1 MLYTMK
7 LSIGPI
13 QYFWDRRRVLDF
25 YQQAADSSAEIIY
38 LGEVICSKRREV
50 KSEDWLAIGNELKQS
65 GKEVI
70 LSSLTLLE
78 AASEMGS
85 LKKLCRN
92 ESFMVEANDVSAVQL
107 LSAAGKNF
115 VTGPSFN
122 IYNGRSLRLLA
133 SKGLKRW
140 VLPVELGLET
150 LKDLQALRPAGL
162 ETEVF
167 ALGRLP
173 LAYSARCYTARSHNL
188 PKDDCQFKC
197 LDYPDG
203 RLLKTQEGQGFLV
216 LNGIQTQSALTHQ
229 VLEQL
234 PELKAL
240 GVDVLRI
247 SPQYSGTLRI
257 IDIFDAARKGK
268 ELGPLGEELLGL
280 LPLGAC
286 NGYLVDKPGMDYLGP
301 VNTGQ
306 VTALPALA
314 EVADVTQQAV

>member
-1 MLYTMK
+1 MK

-13 QYFWDRRRVLDF
+13 QYFWERQRVLDF
-25 YQQAADSSAEIIY
+25 YTQAADSPAQIIY
-38 LGEVICSKRREV
+38 LGEVICSKRRLI
-50 KSEDWLAIGNELKQS
+50 KTEDWFAIGKELKQA

-78 AASEMGS
+78 AASEMS
-85 LKKLCRN
+85 TLKKLCAN
-92 ESFMVEANDVSAVQL
+92 ESFMVEANDISAVQL
-107 LSAAGKNF
+107 LSAAGKPF
-115 VTGPSFN
+115 VTGPSVN
-122 IYNGRSLRLLA
+122 IYNGRSLQLLA
-133 SKGLKRW
+133 KKGLKRW

-150 LKDLQALRPAGL
+150 LEDLQALRPGGI

-197 LDYPDG
+197 IDYPDG
-203 RLLKTQEGQGFLV
+203 RVLETQENQEFLV

-229 VLEQL
+229 VLGQL
-234 PELKAL
+234 PELRAL

-247 SPQYSGTLRI
+247 SPQYDNSFRI
-257 IDIFDAARKGK
+257 IEIFNKAINNSSLNNLSD
-268 ELGPLGEELLGL
+268 ELNEL

-286 NGYLVDKPGMDYLGP
+286 NGYLLTQAGMDHGSQQ
-301 VNTGQ
+301 NT
-306 VTALPALA
+306 
-314 EVADVTQQAV
+314 

>member
-1 MLYTMK
+1 MSNMMK

-13 QYFWDRRRVLDF
+13 QYFWERQHVLDF
-25 YQQAADSSAEIIY
+25 YQQAADSAAEIIY
-38 LGEVICSKRREV
+38 LGEVICSKRRLV
-50 KSEDWLAIGNELKQS
+50 KPDDWFAIGEELKQS

-78 AASEMGS
+78 AASEMSS
-85 LKKLCRN
+85 LKRLCRN
-92 ESFMVEANDVSAVQL
+92 ESFMVEANDISAVQL
-107 LSAAGKNF
+107 LSVAGRDF

-122 IYNGRSLRLLA
+122 IYNHRSLRLLA
-133 SKGLKRW
+133 GKGLKRW
-140 VLPVELGLET
+140 VLPVELGLDT
-150 LKDLQALRPAGL
+150 LKDLQAQRPEGV

-188 PKDDCQFKC
+188 PKDDCQYKC

-203 RLLKTQEGQGFLV
+203 AMLKTREDQEFLV

-229 VLEQL
+229 VLDQL

-240 GVDVLRI
+240 EVDVLRI
-247 SPQYSGTLRI
+247 SPQYEHTFQI
-257 IDIFDAARKGK
+257 IDIFDEARKGAA
-268 ELGPLGEELLGL
+268 LPPLGEKLLSL

-286 NGYLVDKPGMDYLGP
+286 NGYLLEQAGMSF
-301 VNTGQ
+301 
-306 VTALPALA
+306 LPARTIH
-314 EVADVTQQAV
+314 ESPR

>member
-1 MLYTMK
+1 MR

-13 QYFWDRRRVLDF
+13 QYFWERKQVLDF
-25 YQQAADSSAEIIY
+25 YCRAADSVAEIVY
-38 LGEVICSKRREV
+38 LGEVICSKRRLV
-50 KSEDWLAIGNELKQS
+50 KPEDWIAMGRELRQS

-78 AASEMGS
+78 AASEAGAVR
-85 LKKLCRN
+85 KLCRN
-92 ESFMVEANDVSAVQL
+92 DEFMVEANDISAIQS
-107 LSAAGKNF
+107 LSSAGKSF
-115 VTGPSFN
+115 VTGPSVN
-122 IYNGRSLRLLA
+122 IYNHRSLRLLA
-133 SKGLKRW
+133 RKGLKRW

-150 LKDLQALRPAGL
+150 LKDLQRQRPEGV

-203 RLLKTQEGQGFLV
+203 RLLKTQEDQEFLV

-229 VLEQL
+229 VLGQVA
-234 PELKAL
+234 ELEAL

-247 SPQYSGTLRI
+247 SPQHKGTMRI
-257 IDIFDAARKGK
+257 IEIFDAARKQS
-268 ELGPLGEELLGL
+268 EPEPLEEELRSL

-286 NGYLVDKPGMDYLGP
+286 NGYLLEQAGMEYDNP
-301 VNTGQ
+301 E
-306 VTALPALA
+306 TA
-314 EVADVTQQAV
+314 

>member
-1 MLYTMK
+1 MSNMIK

-13 QYFWDRRRVLDF
+13 QYFWERQHVLNF
-25 YQQAADSSAEIIY
+25 YQQAADSAAEVIY
-38 LGEVICSKRREV
+38 LGEVICSKRRLV
-50 KSEDWLAIGNELKQS
+50 KHEDWLAIGEELKQS

-78 AASEMGS
+78 AASEMSS

-92 ESFMVEANDVSAVQL
+92 EFFMVEANDISAVQL
-107 LSAAGKNF
+107 LSAAGKDF

-122 IYNGRSLRLLA
+122 IYNDRSLHLLA
-133 SKGLKRW
+133 GKGLKRW
-140 VLPVELGLET
+140 VLPVELGLDT
-150 LKDLQALRPAGL
+150 LKDLQAQRPEGV

-203 RLLKTQEGQGFLV
+203 AMLKTREDQEFLV

-229 VLEQL
+229 VLDQL

-247 SPQYSGTLRI
+247 SPQYKHTFQI
-257 IDIFDAARKGK
+257 IEIFDAARKGAP
-268 ELGPLGEELLGL
+268 LPPLGENLLSL

-286 NGYLVDKPGMDYLGP
+286 NGYLVEQAGMSF
-301 VNTGQ
+301 V
-306 VTALPALA
+306 PARTIH
-314 EVADVTQQAV
+314 ESPR

>member
-1 MLYTMK
+1 MK

-13 QYFWDRRRVLDF
+13 QYFWDRQRVLDF
-25 YQQAADSSAEIIY
+25 YQQAANSAAEIIY
-38 LGEVICSKRREV
+38 LGEVICSKRRLI
-50 KSEDWLAIGNELKQS
+50 KFEDWLAIGNELKKS
-65 GKEVI
+65 GKEVV

-92 ESFMVEANDVSAVQL
+92 ESFMVEANDISAVQL
-107 LSAAGKNF
+107 LSAAGKDF

-122 IYNGRSLRLLA
+122 IYNGGSLQLLA

-140 VLPVELGLET
+140 VLPVELGLDT
-150 LKDLQALRPAGL
+150 LKDLQALRPEGL

-203 RLLKTQEGQGFLV
+203 RMLATQEDQDFLV

-229 VLEQL
+229 VLDQL
-234 PELKAL
+234 PELNDL

-247 SPQYSGTLRI
+247 SPQYSGTFKI
-257 IDIFDAARKGK
+257 IEIFDAARRGDD
-268 ELGPLGEELLGL
+268 LGPLSEALLKL

-286 NGYLVDKPGMDYLGP
+286 NGYLVEQAGMNYGS
-301 VNTGQ
+301 
-306 VTALPALA
+306 
-314 EVADVTQQAV
+314 QQAV

>member
-1 MLYTMK
+1 MMK

-13 QYFWDRRRVLDF
+13 QYFWERQQVLDF
-25 YQQAADSSAEIIY
+25 YQQAADSAAEIIY
-38 LGEVICSKRREV
+38 LGEVICSKRRLV
-50 KSEDWLAIGNELKQS
+50 KLEDWLAIGKELKQS
-65 GKEVI
+65 GKEVL

-78 AASEMGS
+78 AASEMAS

-92 ESFMVEANDVSAVQL
+92 ESFMVEANDISAVQL
-107 LSAAGKNF
+107 LSGAGKDF

-122 IYNGRSLRLLA
+122 IYNGRALKLLA
-133 SKGLKRW
+133 GKGLKRW
-140 VLPVELGLET
+140 VLPVELGLDT
-150 LKDLQALRPAGL
+150 LKDLQALRPDGL

-197 LDYPDG
+197 IEYPDG
-203 RLLKTQEGQGFLV
+203 RMLATQEAEEFLI

-229 VLEQL
+229 VLDQL
-234 PELKAL
+234 PELGAL

-247 SPQYSGTLRI
+247 SPQHDGTLEI
-257 IDIFDAARKGK
+257 IEIFDAARKGGDL
-268 ELGPLGEELLGL
+268 EPLTEKLLKL

-286 NGYLVDKPGMDYLGP
+286 NGYIKDQAGMDY
-301 VNTGQ
+301 
-306 VTALPALA
+306 
-314 EVADVTQQAV
+314 ESQQIA

>member
-1 MLYTMK
+1 MISNNMK

-13 QYFWDRRRVLDF
+13 QYFWERQHVLDF
-25 YQQAADSSAEIIY
+25 YQQAADSAAEIVY
-38 LGEVICSKRREV
+38 LGEVICSKRRLV
-50 KSEDWLAIGNELKQS
+50 KAEDWFAIGAELKQS

-78 AASEMGS
+78 AASEMSS
-85 LKKLCRN
+85 LKRLCSN
-92 ESFMVEANDVSAVQL
+92 KTFMVEANDISAVQL
-107 LSAAGKNF
+107 LSEAGEDF

-122 IYNGRSLRLLA
+122 IYNDRTLRLL
-133 SKGLKRW
+133 SGKGLKRW
-140 VLPVELGLET
+140 VLPVELGLDT
-150 LKDLQALRPAGL
+150 LKDLQAQRPEGV

-203 RLLKTQEGQGFLV
+203 AVLKTREDQDFLV

-229 VLEQL
+229 VLDQV
-234 PELKAL
+234 PELKSL

-247 SPQYSGTLRI
+247 SPQYKHTFQI
-257 IDIFDAARKGK
+257 IDIFDNARNGGA
-268 ELGPLGEELLGL
+268 LPLLGEELLSL

-286 NGYLVDKPGMDYLGP
+286 NGYLVEQAGMSFSPGSDY
-301 VNTGQ
+301 
-306 VTALPALA
+306 
-314 EVADVTQQAV
+314 DSQQAV

>member
-1 MLYTMK
+1 MMNTMK

-13 QYFWDRRRVLDF
+13 QYFWERERVLDF
-25 YQQAADSSAEIIY
+25 YQQAADSAAEIVY
-38 LGEVICSKRREV
+38 LGEVICSKRRLITF
-50 KSEDWLAIGNELKQS
+50 EDWLSIGNELRQS

-78 AASEMGS
+78 AASETSS

-92 ESFMVEANDVSAVQL
+92 ESFMVEANDISAVQL
-107 LSAAGKNF
+107 LSAAGNDF
-115 VTGPSFN
+115 VTGPSVN
-122 IYNGRSLRLLA
+122 IYNSRSLQLLA
-133 SKGLKRW
+133 NKGLKRW
-140 VLPVELGLET
+140 VLPVELGLDT
-150 LKDLQALRPAGL
+150 LKDLQAQRPEGV

-197 LDYPDG
+197 IEYPDG
-203 RLLKTQEGQGFLV
+203 RMLETQEDQEFLV

-234 PELKAL
+234 PELATL

-247 SPQYSGTLRI
+247 SPQYNNTMQI
-257 IDIFDAARKGK
+257 IDIFKLALNNNDI
-268 ELGPLGEELLGL
+268 LSLTNNLLELLPGD
-280 LPLGAC
+280 AC
-286 NGYLVDKPGMDYLGP
+286 NGYLVGQPGMDYGSE
-301 VNTGQ
+301 Q
-306 VTALPALA
+306 TA
-314 EVADVTQQAV
+314 